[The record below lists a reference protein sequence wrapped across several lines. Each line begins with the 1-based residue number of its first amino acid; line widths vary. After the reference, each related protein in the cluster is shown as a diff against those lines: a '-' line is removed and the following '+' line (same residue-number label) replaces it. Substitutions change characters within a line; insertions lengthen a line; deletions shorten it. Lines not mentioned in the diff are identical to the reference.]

1 MKFLSLNL
9 ALAFV
14 SMTNLS
20 TVSSAVVYVT
30 EVAAPVV
37 VYETVYQYADGG
49 GIPDNSRQQ
58 QKQQQQQQQQPQQ
71 QQPQQQ
77 QPQQQQPQQQQPQ
90 QQQPQQSQQSQ
101 DTAGLSSDDDLMLS
115 QINNRR
121 AQSGLRPLSID
132 QSLMR
137 VAYDHSVYQAS
148 IGRMTH
154 DSIYPDLIARF
165 AASGATCSACSE
177 NVGSGMT
184 DVTQANNAWF
194 SSPGHLANIL
204 GDYNHIGWSN
214 VNSFWTQVFN
224 V

>member
-14 SMTNLS
+14 CMTNLS

-37 VYETVYQYADGG
+37 VYETVYQHANGE

-58 QKQQQQQQQQPQQ
+58 QKQQQQQQQQQPQQ

-90 QQQPQQSQQSQ
+90 QSQN
-101 DTAGLSSDDDLMLS
+101 TAGLSSDDVLMLS